1 MSALYPDVPDVPGVP
16 PVLRQSGVNLAIDV
30 ALLTA
35 DVLTGLGGLFLP
47 QWGIFDALGAPAFIG
62 DAVLGV
68 DFRDEARVSD
78 FSLEAGAFSSY
89 NKVDVPFDVRV
100 TFAVSADLATR
111 AGFLADLRAAKQ
123 SLDLFTVMTPEAV
136 YPSANIVHYDY
147 RRQTRGAVSRID
159 VDVWLQEIRITAAAQ
174 FSSSQDPAAA
184 DPVDGGTV
192 TPTPSNDTSNVS
204 PNPPTNTPSATAAD
218 GPQALPAT
226 TTSSSTPPEGS
237 VVPVPGSSNP
247 PLPEITVSSA
257 PPANAPTIS
266 DVDAMVAQSR
276 AMGVPEESIRA
287 DFEAAGALDLYKP
300 PS

>member
-1 MSALYPDVPDVPGVP
+1 MSALYPDVPDAPGVP
-16 PVLRQSGVNLAIDV
+16 PVLRQSGGNLAVDV

-35 DVLTGLGGLFLP
+35 DVLIGLSGLFLS
-47 QWGIFDALGAPAFIG
+47 QWGIFDASGAPAFIG

-78 FSLEAGAFSSY
+78 FPLEAGAFASY

-100 TFAVSADLATR
+100 TFAISADLATR

-174 FSSSQDPAAA
+174 FSNSQDPAAA

-192 TPTPSNDTSNVS
+192 TPTPSNDTPDVN
-204 PNPPTNTPSATAAD
+204 PNPPHTPSAMAAD
-218 GPQALPAT
+218 GPQPLPASG
-226 TTSSSTPPEGS
+226 TTSTPTAGGS
-237 VVPVPGSSNP
+237 APAVLGSSNP

-257 PPANAPTIS
+257 PPVNAPTIS
-266 DVDAMVAQSR
+266 DVDATVAQSR

-300 PS
+300 PN